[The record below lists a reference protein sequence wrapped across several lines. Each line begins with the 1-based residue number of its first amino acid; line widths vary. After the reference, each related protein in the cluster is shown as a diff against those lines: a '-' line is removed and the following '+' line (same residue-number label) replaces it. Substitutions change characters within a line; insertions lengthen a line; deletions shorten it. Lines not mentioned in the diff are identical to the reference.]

1 MKTIIIACPQAHIDD
16 ANQLARCVGL
26 GPDDDR
32 TFNLPLW
39 QDDDGNRYAVAS
51 GLVSETFE
59 QAVVNSLVEPT
70 WGCDIDAAQ
79 RAQVLIRL
87 PDTETGEMLAT
98 PNTISAAFGA
108 DAMSIIAALGLT
120 AVIQEY
126 GI

>member
-26 GPDDDR
+26 GPDDER
-32 TFNLPLW
+32 TFGLPLW

-59 QAVVNSLVEPT
+59 QAVVNSLVEPE

-87 PDTETGEMLAT
+87 PDTETGEMLAS
-98 PNTISAAFGA
+98 PNTISVAFGA
-108 DAMSIIAALGLT
+108 DAMPIIAALGLT
-120 AVIQEY
+120 QISQE
-126 GI
+126 